1 MRIRGEESPATVASV
16 REDGRTRLVTND
28 GDAAL
33 DQRLSDELDA
43 YNRAAA
49 GAGEQREFTV
59 RVDDAQGHLIAGLSG
74 WTWGTSAGIGML
86 WVREDQRR
94 GGYGS
99 RLLDAAEQV
108 ARDRGCERINVS
120 SFTFQAPGFYER
132 HGYLEVGRTE
142 ALPLSGHAD
151 VHFVKH
157 LDEVSLRI

>member
-1 MRIRGEESPATVASV
+1 M
-16 REDGRTRLVTND
+16 REDGRTRLVIND

-59 RVDDAQGHLIAGLSG
+59 RVDDARGHLIAGLSG

-157 LDEVSLRI
+157 LDEVPLRI